1 MRPKTLTALAVVGL
15 VVAAPLA
22 RAAPDSGQTAH
33 AKKSKVSVLFVFEG
47 QSAQMA
53 PVEGQAGTYTFTM
66 PIRTAKQP
74 VIWTTER
81 PARDAGTL
89 SMRNFVGLWS
99 VKGTN
104 TFATDPPNVA
114 IVYTSG
120 GKQKTLI
127 ATMTSPVII
136 PPTAITLTYLQAT
149 MTAVPEAQ
157 LATYAK
163 GKGKLAR
170 HAKNAQRD
178 PNLPP
183 AASVITIRAPSAF
196 VEDEDFADQI
206 AILYDGFVDFP
217 RYPTNPL
224 GSG

>member
-1 MRPKTLTALAVVGL
+1 MRHRTPAALAVVGL
-15 VVAAPLA
+15 AVAAPLA
-22 RAAPDSGQTAH
+22 LAAPDSGQTAH

-74 VIWTTER
+74 VVWFTDR

-99 VKGTN
+99 VKGTS
-104 TFATDPPNVA
+104 TFSTDPPNVA

-120 GKQKTLI
+120 GRQKTLI
-127 ATMTSPVII
+127 ATMNSPVII
-136 PPTAITLTYLQAT
+136 PGTATRGTAKLQAT

-157 LATYAK
+157 LAAHAN
-163 GKGKLAR
+163 GKGKLAQ
-170 HAKNAQRD
+170 HAKNAQRNRSLS
-178 PNLPP
+178 PSS
-183 AASVITIRAPSAF
+183 SVIVRSPSAF
-196 VEDEDFADQI
+196 VDDPDFAFQCRVCD
-206 AILYDGFVDFP
+206 YDGFRDFP
-217 RYPTNPL
+217 RYP
-224 GSG
+224 SA